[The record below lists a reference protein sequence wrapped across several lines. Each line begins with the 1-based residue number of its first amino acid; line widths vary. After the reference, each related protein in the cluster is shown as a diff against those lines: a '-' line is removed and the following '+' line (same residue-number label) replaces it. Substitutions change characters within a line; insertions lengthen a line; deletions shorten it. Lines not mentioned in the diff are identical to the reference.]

1 MNGII
6 EITLKGEKVRLKF
19 NNYAR
24 EELAKYF
31 VPKDKIGLS
40 QAELQEEI
48 VNKWNDNKLLLMKNI
63 VYAGIVGQAYIH
75 DNTTPYTMD
84 EIGEYIADAPYE
96 EIFPIW
102 ETFLKSSEISVSKED
117 AEDVKKK

>member
-40 QAELQEEI
+40 QSELQEEI